1 MDTRYIIAL
10 AGFVVG
16 AASGVAGTYLYFKKQ
31 HEEKL
36 AEEVASLKEA
46 YGRSDSSKKT
56 IDDIVDERTKRE
68 LQDEAI
74 KQVKKL
80 ADNLGYSGDDIS
92 SPVIPNNDYTGYFEG
107 KDSIDEF
114 PEDDPDEY
122 VDLPKTDPSR
132 PRVITDEEYYD
143 EADMEKIEI
152 NLFENGSDYVIT
164 DSSWEPLEEPFK
176 VITKADLEVFIEQ
189 HDEDEIYTVCD
200 ARHCMYS
207 IMKQGQSWDEFLKNN
222 PVIIETRY

>member
-1 MDTRYIIAL
+1 MNKANVSAIVSFVLGIAI
-10 AGFVVG
+10 G
-16 AASGVAGTYLYFKKQ
+16 ASASYVYLKKR
-31 HEEKL
+31 HEEQL
-36 AEEVASLKEA
+36 AREVESLKEA
-46 YGRSDSSKKT
+46 YGRKKSPT
-56 IDDIVDERTKRE
+56 TSIDDILDDKTQRE

-74 KQVKKL
+74 KQVKDL
-80 ADNLGYSGDDIS
+80 TNRLGYDNSDIS
-92 SPVIPNNDYTGYFEG
+92 APVTANNDYTGYFDG

-114 PEDDPDEY
+114 PEDDSDEY
-122 VDLPKTDPSR
+122 IDLPKNDPSR

-143 EADMEKIEI
+143 EPDMEKIEI
-152 NLFENGSDYVIT
+152 NLFENGEDYVLT
-164 DSSWEPLEEPFK
+164 DTSWEPLEEPYK
-176 VITKADLEVFIEQ
+176 VITKTDLEAFVEQ